1 LPDLRAFQ
9 RRALESHLGVKA
21 SVEGN
26 IFFINYLWDVT
37 PQPEF
42 YPFSQNPVVSNKGFL
57 ASSDPV
63 AIDRASLD
71 IIQEEGCVEVATVS
85 GVDVM
90 TVLQEAEQ
98 IGIGSQNYHLRRLS

>member
-1 LPDLRAFQ
+1 
-9 RRALESHLGVKA
+9 
-21 SVEGN
+21 
-26 IFFINYLWDVT
+26 VT

-42 YPFSQNPVVSNKGFL
+42 YPFSENPVVENKGFL

-71 IIQEEGCVEVATVS
+71 IIQEEGYLEVAAVS

-90 TVLQEAEQ
+90 AVLREAEHV
-98 IGIGSQNYHLRRLS
+98 GIGSQNYHLRRLS